1 MSLLNVNRVQMRTA
15 YLVIRVK
22 FSYKNFKEITTWI
35 NFLLFS
41 FCYKEKKIEVKTEVE
56 ILQIKSE
63 TSAKGVYQVILGIWK
78 IHMYLQEQF
87 NFHCPKELRVQVV
100 PRTNAVWNN
109 MAAR

>member
-1 MSLLNVNRVQMRTA
+1 MRTA

-22 FSYKNFKEITTWI
+22 FGYKNFKEISTRI

-63 TSAKGVYQVILGIWK
+63 TSAKGV
-78 IHMYLQEQF
+78 
-87 NFHCPKELRVQVV
+87 
-100 PRTNAVWNN
+100 
-109 MAAR
+109 

>member
-1 MSLLNVNRVQMRTA
+1 MKLPPKGF
-15 YLVIRVK
+15 IK
-22 FSYKNFKEITTWI
+22 
-35 NFLLFS
+35 LF
-41 FCYKEKKIEVKTEVE
+41 
-56 ILQIKSE
+56 
-63 TSAKGVYQVILGIWK
+63 WK